1 MNSITYV
8 GLDVHKAT
16 IAVAVADGGRLGEVR
31 QLGVFANRAEVVRK
45 MVERLERPG
54 RQLRFCYEAGPCGY
68 GLHRFLTGPGH
79 PCTIVAP
86 SLVPIKTGDRI
97 KTDRRDAVILARL
110 HRAGELTE
118 VRNSGHAVTNPRMRA
133 C

>member
-1 MNSITYV
+1 MDSITYV
-8 GLDVHKAT
+8 GIDVHKAT

-68 GLHRFLTGPGH
+68 GLHGFLTGLPDQGGGSDQNG
-79 PCTIVAP
+79 PARCCDIGEASP
-86 SLVPIKTGDRI
+86 
-97 KTDRRDAVILARL
+97 RRRTHRGLGARC
-110 HRAGELTE
+110 R
-118 VRNSGHAVTNPRMRA
+118 P
-133 C
+133 